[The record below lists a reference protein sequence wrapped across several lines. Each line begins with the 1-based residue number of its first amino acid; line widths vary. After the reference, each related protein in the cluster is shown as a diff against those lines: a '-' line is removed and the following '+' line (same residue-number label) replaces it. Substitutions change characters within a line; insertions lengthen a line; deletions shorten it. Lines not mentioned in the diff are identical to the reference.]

1 MSWEDRLAR
10 VIGGISGTRG
20 AILCFH
26 GLHRDGEPGD
36 SSMHLSLTQLD
47 ATLEIARHFAELVP
61 LEDLVERHLEGR
73 STAGM
78 VALTADDAYAS
89 WLDAEPLLRR
99 HRAPLTMFAV
109 ASALTSGSPFW
120 WDRLDHT
127 VVRASEGR
135 WRSFEDDCGLPDAF
149 RIGHSTNSDR
159 TRPLRQWILADHA
172 GRWPQQLDDPLQ
184 RLEQDTE
191 SRTGQRP
198 MREHELAGFAS
209 RIEGGIGVHT
219 HSHAALPFLADQE
232 VMAEIQRGY
241 AALRERFENTR
252 SYLAIPFGLFT
263 PLTLE
268 LARRAGMT
276 AMLTL
281 AGSPLMAQ
289 TSSPDTIPRLCMV
302 REQSPGKTALKA
314 SRLGSWLHRIR
325 NRESA
330 FPELP
335 SATT

>member
-10 VIGGISGTRG
+10 VVGGIAGTRG

-47 ATLEIARHFAELVP
+47 ATLEIAGHFAELVQ
-61 LEDLVERHLEGR
+61 LEDVVERHLRGR

-89 WLDAEPLLRR
+89 WLDAEPLLQR
-99 HRAPLTMFAV
+99 HGAPLTMFAV
-109 ASALTSGSPFW
+109 ASALTSGSSFW
-120 WDRLDHT
+120 WDRLDHA
-127 VVRASEGR
+127 VVRVSEGR
-135 WRSFEDDCGLPDAF
+135 WRTFEDECGLPDAF
-149 RIGHSTNSDR
+149 RVGHSTSADR
-159 TRPLRQWILADHA
+159 TRPMRQWILADHA
-172 GRWPQQLDDPLQ
+172 GRWPQRLEDPLQ
-184 RLEQDTE
+184 RLEQE
-191 SRTGQRP
+191 IGSRTGQRP
-198 MREHELAGFAS
+198 MRQDELVGFAS
-209 RIEGGIGVHT
+209 RIPGGVGVHT
-219 HSHAALPFLADQE
+219 ASHAALPFLGDQE
-232 VMAEIQRGY
+232 VVSEIEQGH
-241 AALRERFENTR
+241 AALRERFPNTR

-268 LARRAGMT
+268 LGRRAGMT

-281 AGSPLMAQ
+281 TGSPLMAP
-289 TSSPDTIPRLCMV
+289 TSSPDTIPRLCLV

-314 SRLGSWLHRIR
+314 SRVGGWLNQVR

-330 FPELP
+330 FPVLP
-335 SATT
+335 SATS